1 MKVLKRFGKGTVGIV
16 VINVV
21 IYLLIN
27 FIPGLAENLL
37 LSTDLKVIIQKP
49 WTLMTVFFSHEIHI
63 HILLNMLIFLIFGS
77 ELEKIT
83 NKRTIFTVY
92 SLAGL
97 SGSFVIVPISNL
109 IGNTTL
115 IAGASASVFG
125 IVAACAVLRPDQLI
139 LRSKARWWV
148 ISLILLN
155 VVTIFIGS
163 QTSDSSAAHLVGI
176 LVGLA
181 IGYLLKK
188 NDQSKNHVAKVPIQG
203 INITSK
209 SL

>member
-1 MKVLKRFGKGTVGIV
+1 
-16 VINVV
+16 
-21 IYLLIN
+21 
-27 FIPGLAENLL
+27 
-37 LSTDLKVIIQKP
+37 
-49 WTLMTVFFSHEIHI
+49 
-63 HILLNMLIFLIFGS
+63 MLIFLIFGS

-92 SLAGL
+92 ILAGL

-139 LRSKARWWV
+139 LRSKAKWWV
-148 ISLILLN
+148 ISLILIN

-203 INITSK
+203 INISSK
-209 SL
+209 SVKTE